1 MKRIIDPDKLYYD
14 VTIDHDPQHKEHR
27 FEVSSKAET
36 TIDLAEPLIEN
47 PGNYMLSITKFKID
61 TECIPLMIP
70 EMQQP
75 QDLTNKYV
83 RDQNKMQTKYQ
94 VMANIGR
101 KRTTTTVIK
110 DKTGK
115 IVQQTNEKGQ
125 MVDQIVNTKITI
137 QA

>member
-1 MKRIIDPDKLYYD
+1 
-14 VTIDHDPQHKEHR
+14 
-27 FEVSSKAET
+27 
-36 TIDLAEPLIEN
+36 
-47 PGNYMLSITKFKID
+47 
-61 TECIPLMIP
+61 
-70 EMQQP
+70 
-75 QDLTNKYV
+75 
-83 RDQNKMQTKYQ
+83 MQTKYQ

>member
-47 PGNYMLSITKFKID
+47 PGDYMLSITKFKID

-70 EMQQP
+70 EMNQP
-75 QDLTNKYV
+75 QDLKIDCVNY
-83 RDQNKMQTKYQ
+83 QNKMQTKYQ
-94 VMANIGR
+94 IMVHFVR
-101 KRTTTTVIK
+101 DLKTTTVVK
-110 DKTGK
+110 DKGGK
-115 IVQQTNEKGQ
+115 ILKQE
-125 MVDQIVNTKITI
+125 
-137 QA
+137 